1 MNSGMQPN
9 YAMPESRIITLI
21 AIGIIAMIFAAYSGV
36 VHCGFVHLDDTSH
49 VFENATV
56 RAGLTIDGIKRTFS
70 EPHAS
75 LYVPLT
81 TLSFMADVS
90 LFGLNAAA
98 MHVENVLW
106 HSGAAVL
113 LFLALRR
120 LTGRLWPSA
129 MVAALFGVHAVNVE
143 SIAWIAERK
152 NVLCAF
158 FFMAALL
165 AWSRWTME
173 RRAGAWWL
181 ALAAFAAALLAKPM
195 AVTLPCVLLLLDAW
209 PMRRTGWRV
218 LWEKVPFFAL
228 SGVVSFVATQATKP
242 RNAVIS
248 LDTLPLDSRVSN
260 ALCSYGA
267 YLRDLVWP
275 DTLAVF
281 YPHPGVAQWA
291 PALSVLA
298 GLIAVTALAAWQWRR
313 YPFLLVGWFIF
324 LGMLVPNLGLV
335 QVGSQA
341 RADRFVYFAQV
352 GFFIAVVWLADAW
365 LPAIRK
371 LRIAA
376 AVVPLGALGVATAS
390 QVTKWENS
398 LALFQHAAAVT
409 TDNAMALEN
418 AAYAFVRIGDTASA
432 IQKMDESLKIF
443 PENAIC
449 WNELGA
455 AHLRVGENQL
465 AARDFR
471 NSLSLNPADPV
482 ARCNFATALTALGES
497 AEAEAQFRQLLS
509 ASPTMWQAH
518 YRYGLLLEK
527 LGRAEE
533 CRSRLAEAMR
543 LAPESAMVAEAWKRA
558 GAVYH
563 QLKDDAVYPN

>member
-1 MNSGMQPN
+1 MVVASKLLSMKSGMQPN
-9 YAMPESRIITLI
+9 YAMPENRIITLI

-36 VHCGFVHLDDTSH
+36 VNCGFVHLDDTSH
-49 VFENATV
+49 VFENSTV
-56 RAGLTIDGIKRTFS
+56 RAGLTFDGIKRTFS

-90 LFGLNAAA
+90 LFGLNAPA
-98 MHVENVLW
+98 MHFENVLW
-106 HSGAAVL
+106 HSGAAVM

-129 MVAALFGVHAVNVE
+129 MVAALFGLHTVNVE
-143 SIAWIAERK
+143 SVAWIAERK

-165 AWSRWTME
+165 AWSRWTSE

-195 AVTLPCVLLLLDAW
+195 AVTLPCVLLLFDFW
-209 PMRRTGWRV
+209 PLRRTGWRV

-228 SGVVSFVATQATKP
+228 AGIASFVATQATKP
-242 RNAVIS
+242 RGAVIS

-267 YLRDLVWP
+267 YLHDLVWP
-275 DTLAVF
+275 DNLAVF

-291 PALSVLA
+291 PALAVLG

-313 YPFLLVGWFIF
+313 YPFLLIGWLVF
-324 LGMLVPNLGLV
+324 LGVLVPNLGLV

-341 RADRFVYFAQV
+341 RADRFVYLAQI

-371 LRIAA
+371 IRIAA
-376 AVVPLGALGVATAS
+376 AVVPLAALGVATGS

-398 LALFQHAAAVT
+398 LTLFQHAAAVT
-409 TDNAMALEN
+409 TNNAMALEN
-418 AAYAFVRIGDTASA
+418 AAYAFIRAGDTASA
-432 IQKMDESLKIF
+432 IRRMEESLRIH

-455 AHLRVGENQL
+455 AHLRIGENQL
-465 AARDFR
+465 AVRDFR
-471 NSLSLNPADPV
+471 NALSLNPNDAV
-482 ARCNFATALTALGES
+482 ARCNFATALTALDETAA
-497 AEAEAQFRQLLS
+497 AEAEFLRLIP

-527 LGRAEE
+527 LGRIEE

-543 LAPESAMVAEAWKRA
+543 LAPESPMVAEAWKRVA
-558 GAVYH
+558 
-563 QLKDDAVYPN
+563 P

>member
-1 MNSGMQPN
+1 MQPN
-9 YAMPESRIITLI
+9 HAMPESRIITLI
-21 AIGIIAMIFAAYSGV
+21 AIGIVAMILAAYSGV
-36 VHCGFVHLDDTSH
+36 VNCGFVHLDDTSH
-49 VFENATV
+49 VFENSTV
-56 RAGLTIDGIKRTFS
+56 RAGLTIDGIKRAFS

-90 LFGLNAAA
+90 LFGLNASA
-98 MHVENVLW
+98 MHFENVLW
-106 HSGAAVL
+106 HSGAAVM

-129 MVAALFGVHAVNVE
+129 MVAALFGLHTVNVE
-143 SIAWIAERK
+143 SVAWVAERK

-158 FFMAALL
+158 FVMAALL
-165 AWSRWTME
+165 AWSRWAME

-209 PMRRTGWRV
+209 PLRRSGWRV
-218 LWEKVPFFAL
+218 LWEKVPFFVL
-228 SGVVSFVATQATKP
+228 SAVISLVATQATKP
-242 RNAVIS
+242 RGAVIS
-248 LDTLPLDSRVSN
+248 LDALPLDSRVSN

-267 YLRDLVWP
+267 YLHDLVWP
-275 DTLAVF
+275 DKLAVF
-281 YPHPGVAQWA
+281 YPHPGVAQWV
-291 PALSVLA
+291 PALMVLA
-298 GLIAVTALAAWQWRR
+298 GLIAATAMAAWQWRR
-313 YPFLLVGWFIF
+313 YPFLLVGWLVF

-341 RADRFVYFAQV
+341 RADRFVYLAQI

-365 LPAIRK
+365 LPAVRK
-371 LRIAA
+371 LRMAA
-376 AVVPLGALGVATAS
+376 AVVPLVALGVATAS

-398 LALFQHAAAVT
+398 LTLFQHAAAVT
-409 TDNAMALEN
+409 NENAMALEN
-418 AAYAFVRIGDTASA
+418 AAYAFARAGDTASA
-432 IQKMDESLKIF
+432 IRKMDESLKIY

-471 NSLSLNPADPV
+471 NSLSLNPRDPV
-482 ARCNFATALTALGES
+482 ARCNFASALTALGES
-497 AEAEAQFRQLLS
+497 AAAEAEFRQLLS
-509 ASPTMWQAH
+509 LSPTMWQAH

-527 LGRAEE
+527 LGRVEE
-533 CRSRLAEAMR
+533 CRSRLSEAMR
-543 LAPESAMVAEAWKRA
+543 LAPESPMVAEAWKRVA
-558 GAVYH
+558 
-563 QLKDDAVYPN
+563 P

>member
-36 VHCGFVHLDDTSH
+36 MHCGFVHLDDTSH

-543 LAPESAMVAEAWKRA
+543 LAPESAMVEEAWKRVA
-558 GAVYH
+558 S
-563 QLKDDAVYPN
+563 

>member
-143 SIAWIAERK
+143 SVAWIAERK

-228 SGVVSFVATQATKP
+228 SGVISFVATQATKP

-248 LDTLPLDSRVSN
+248 LDTLPLESRVSN

-275 DTLAVF
+275 DSLAVF

-291 PALSVLA
+291 PALAVLA

-341 RADRFVYFAQV
+341 RADRFVYLAQV

-365 LPAIRK
+365 LPALRK

-527 LGRAEE
+527 LGRVEE

-543 LAPESAMVAEAWKRA
+543 LAPDSAMVAEAWKRA

>member
-1 MNSGMQPN
+1 MQPN

-143 SIAWIAERK
+143 SVAWIAERK

-228 SGVVSFVATQATKP
+228 SGVISFVATQATKP

-248 LDTLPLDSRVSN
+248 LDTLPLESRVSN

-275 DTLAVF
+275 DSLAVF

-291 PALSVLA
+291 PALAVLA

-341 RADRFVYFAQV
+341 RADRFVYLAQV

-365 LPAIRK
+365 LPALRK

-527 LGRAEE
+527 LGRVEE

-543 LAPESAMVAEAWKRA
+543 LAPDSAMVAEAWKRA

>member
-1 MNSGMQPN
+1 MQPN

-36 VHCGFVHLDDTSH
+36 MHCGFVHLDDTSH

-527 LGRAEE
+527 LGRVEE

-543 LAPESAMVAEAWKRA
+543 LAPESAMVEEAWKRVA
-558 GAVYH
+558 S
-563 QLKDDAVYPN
+563 